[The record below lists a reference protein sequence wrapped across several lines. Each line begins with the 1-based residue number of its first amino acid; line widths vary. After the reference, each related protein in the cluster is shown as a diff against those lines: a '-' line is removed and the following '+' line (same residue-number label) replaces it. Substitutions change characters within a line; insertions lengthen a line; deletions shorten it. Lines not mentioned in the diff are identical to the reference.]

1 MESILIWVGIAVVT
15 ASILGIIIR
24 QAFMQ
29 IDKDLEWLHYNNLW
43 YPLDYPLDTTDS
55 SKKKGRN

>member
-43 YPLDYPLDTTDS
+43 YPLDTTDS

>member
-24 QAFMQ
+24 QAFGQ
-29 IDKDLEWLHYNNLW
+29 IDKDLEWLDYSNLW
-43 YPLDYPLDTTDS
+43 YPLDTPDS

>member
-29 IDKDLEWLHYNNLW
+29 IEKDLEWLDYNNLW
-43 YPLDYPLDTTDS
+43 CPLDS
-55 SKKKGRN
+55 SKKKDRN

>member
-29 IDKDLEWLHYNNLW
+29 IDKDLEWLDYSNLW
-43 YPLDYPLDTTDS
+43 CPLDTPDS